1 MAKLS
6 DTAQLDVA
14 NKLTLG
20 IASTSSDK
28 NYFEESFP
36 WTPTV
41 IASEIWADNVPFAA
55 TPAEADAV
63 SSGVGTSNPTEA
75 IVEKLT
81 MVTMDEV
88 PLSNGQAWAV
98 YEVPGTPTSDTRIT
112 DWLNPQIF
120 GSGYF
125 FSLFENDDTPIA
137 LTDGRYQVDSKNG
150 IVRFDEGFTPSDLG
164 LLTPLKIT
172 FYRYDGR
179 KGVFAGSSDASTC
192 SIPHQEIVSFT
203 DISIT
208 DGNGI
213 VGSVSFEVANVDA
226 FKLFHNKL
234 LMVQGQDYD
243 LSGINNNDIVW
254 LVENHGVS
262 LESSEDQLI
271 ACYSEACESLPLI
284 PRQQELTPQDVG
296 PTDGDVIL
304 TDSLDTPVF
313 NPESVRIYHNKL
325 VQVQGSGRDYSLTG
339 PGFTKIIWQVE
350 GGGSGTAQPLAAED
364 ELVAHFLQDADT
376 AVGPTGATGPAGPT
390 GSFANGVLDDLI
402 DVEAAGT
409 FEPSNGDLL
418 GFIGSG
424 TSGFWAPVL
433 PPTDQDLGFTLAT
446 GNTTDGSDII
456 ISSGDGVDAIS
467 VLLIGA
473 TSASSIV
480 IGSGNNLVNFPT
492 GTIVTGLARIKNG
505 TAITSTDTADSGERV
520 LYDPSGGTFT
530 INAPASPTIGDHWA
544 VKNVTSDVTTITI
557 NGNGNNIED
566 PTVSFSPA
574 ASFSLSGDGISIE
587 WEFDGV
593 QWLVI

>member
-6 DTAQLDVA
+6 DAAQLDVA

-41 IASEIWADNVPFAA
+41 VASEIWADDVPYAN
-55 TPAEADAV
+55 TPSEADAA
-63 SSGVGTSNPTEA
+63 SSGVGTVNPTEA
-75 IVEKLT
+75 VVEKLT

-98 YEVPGTPTSDTRIT
+98 YEIPGTPTADTRIV
-112 DWLNPQIF
+112 DWLNPQTF
-120 GSGYF
+120 GPGYF
-125 FSLFENDDTPIA
+125 FSLFENDNTPIA

-150 IVRFDEGFTPSDLG
+150 IVRFDEGFTPADLG

-172 FYRYDGR
+172 LYRYDGT
-179 KGVFAGSSDASTC
+179 KGVFTGSGAGTC
-192 SIPHQEIVSFT
+192 SIPHQEIVTFT

-243 LSGINNNDIVW
+243 LAGVNQNNIVW

-262 LESSEDQLI
+262 LESTEDQLI
-271 ACYSEACESLPLI
+271 ACYSEACESFPLI
-284 PRQQELTPQDVG
+284 PRQQELTPQEIG
-296 PTDGDVIL
+296 TTDGDMIL

-313 NPESVRIYHNKL
+313 NPESVRIFHNKL
-325 VQVQGSGRDYSLTG
+325 VQVQGPGRDYSLTG
-339 PGFTKIIWQVE
+339 PGYTQIIWQVE
-350 GGGSGTAQPLAAED
+350 GGGSGTAQPMSTAD

-376 AVGPTGATGPAGPT
+376 AVGPTGATGPIGPT
-390 GSFANGVLDDLI
+390 GTFENSVLNDLV

-409 FEPSNGDLL
+409 FEPANGDFLT
-418 GFIGSG
+418 FIGSG
-424 TSGFWAPVL
+424 TSGFWAPVA
-433 PPTDQDLGFTLAT
+433 PPADQDLGFTLGI
-446 GNTTDGSDII
+446 GNTTDGTDII
-456 ISSGDGVDAIS
+456 ISSGDGIDAVS
-467 VLLIGA
+467 ALLIGA
-473 TSASSIV
+473 TSAASIV
-480 IGSGNNLVNFPT
+480 IGSGTNLVSFPT
-492 GTIVTGLARIKNG
+492 GTTVTGLARIKNG
-505 TAITSTDTADSGERV
+505 TAITSTDTADSGERM

-530 INAPASPTIGDHWA
+530 INAPAAPTIGDHWA
-544 VKNVTSDVTTITI
+544 VKNVTSDTTAITI
-557 NGNGNNIED
+557 GGNGNNIEN
-566 PTVSFSPA
+566 PTASFGVS
-574 ASFSLSGDGISIE
+574 ASFSMSGDGISIE
-587 WEFDGV
+587 WEYDGT